1 MVYTARKLC
10 GKVSHVYGVAM
21 DSCVF
26 NFYCLVLV
34 DEVDCSGLSSRYVAD
49 TTRPK
54 KSGSEEIRI
63 MDYCTDIERLDY
75 GLPRTYSSISSY
87 PMIDGQGRVLCSVA
101 LCFVFML
108 SARYPLV
115 ME

>member
-54 KSGSEEIRI
+54 KSGSWITAQI
-63 MDYCTDIERLDY
+63 LK
-75 GLPRTYSSISSY
+75 GLTMVFHGRTPRS
-87 PMIDGQGRVLCSVA
+87 
-101 LCFVFML
+101 
-108 SARYPLV
+108 LV
-115 ME
+115 IP